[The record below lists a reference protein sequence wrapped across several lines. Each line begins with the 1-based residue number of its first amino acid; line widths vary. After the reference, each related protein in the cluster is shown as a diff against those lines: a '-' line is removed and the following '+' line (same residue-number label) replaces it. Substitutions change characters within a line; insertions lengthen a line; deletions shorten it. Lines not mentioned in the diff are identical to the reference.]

1 MKEQKILINSL
12 LKCNISDQ
20 KILKKD
26 ESVYNENENKFYY
39 VLKFE
44 KDKALIMNKNGN
56 LHICNI
62 EDVCLCPDQYID
74 RDIDGDEIWA
84 CSKEV

>member
-1 MKEQKILINSL
+1 MKEQKTLINSL

-39 VLKFE
+39 VLKF
-44 KDKALIMNKNGN
+44 
-56 LHICNI
+56 
-62 EDVCLCPDQYID
+62 
-74 RDIDGDEIWA
+74 
-84 CSKEV
+84 